1 MDNLLI
7 RPQCLL
13 RKVGILGSL
22 YVAQFLPIAFFLQ
35 TLPAFMRQQGMS
47 VEVIGLTSFLGL
59 PWMLKF
65 LWSPLVDRY
74 SLGKIGHYKSW
85 IVVMQ
90 GLMILVIILCA
101 LLNLETHFWLA
112 LIGMLLIGIFAST
125 QDIAVDALAISLLTP
140 QERGMGNAIQTGGN
154 YLGAILGGGV
164 LLVLLGFLG
173 WAGGL
178 LGMAGCVLILLIP
191 VLMHQESHPSSNLEQ
206 PHESLQ
212 AGAHRLGVNPVAEYL
227 RTFTRFCRRPGVG
240 RWLILLLFYA
250 SGASMTNTMFRP
262 LLIDI
267 GLSLSEIG
275 WMYGTVAY
283 SAGLVGAVIGGIL
296 VKPLGRKR
304 SLILFTL
311 LLAGVNFLHVL
322 PTLGFTNLPVLYVVS
337 SAFNLIYSMMA
348 VVLGTLMMDK
358 ARPEMAGT
366 DYTLQVTVLFIGSMI
381 AAGISGFM
389 TASLDYG
396 GVFMVS
402 GGVTVINAIVAT
414 QILNEQPTRPQ
425 ESSTS

>member
-1 MDNLLI
+1 MNNLLI
-7 RPQCLL
+7 RPQRLL
-13 RKVGILGSL
+13 KKIGILGSL

-74 SLGKIGHYKSW
+74 SLAKIGHYKSW
-85 IVVMQ
+85 IVAMQ
-90 GLMILVIILCA
+90 GLMVLVLILCA

-112 LIGMLLIGIFAST
+112 LVGMLLIGIFAST
-125 QDIAVDALAISLLTP
+125 QDIAVDALAIGLLTP
-140 QERGMGNAIQTGGN
+140 QERGLGNAIQTGGN

-173 WAGGL
+173 WTGGL
-178 LGMAGCVLILLIP
+178 LGMAGCVLILIMP
-191 VLMHQESHPSSNLEQ
+191 VLMHQESCPSSVSLKAGTHPS
-206 PHESLQ
+206 
-212 AGAHRLGVNPVAEYL
+212 GVNPVAEYL

-240 RWLILLLFYA
+240 RWLILLLLYA

-275 WMYGTVAY
+275 WMYGTAAY

-296 VKPLGRKR
+296 IKPLGRKR

-311 LLAGVNFLHVL
+311 LLAGVTLLHVL
-322 PTLGFTNLPVLYVVS
+322 PTLGFTSLPMLYFVS
-337 SAFNLIYSMMA
+337 SAFNLTYSMMA
-348 VVLGTLMMDK
+348 VALGTLMMDK
-358 ARPEMAGT
+358 TRSEMAGT
-366 DYTLQVTVLFIGSMI
+366 DYTLQVTLLFIGNMI

-389 TASLDYG
+389 ASAMGYG
-396 GVFMVS
+396 GVFVVS
-402 GGVTVINAIVAT
+402 GGVTVVNAIAASR
-414 QILNEQPTRPQ
+414 ILNEQPVRP
-425 ESSTS
+425 